1 MISKVILTLPNFYR
15 HNKRPKIYISEN
27 IHPQTLSVV
36 QTRAEDLDI
45 KLVVGPIEKADLT
58 SREYAGILLQYP
70 DTFGDVKD
78 FADVA
83 KVANKN
89 GVSSGKYSI
98 CSLLLNR
105 IEIKF

>member
-1 MISKVILTLPNFYR
+1 M
-15 HNKRPKIYISEN
+15 
-27 IHPQTLSVV
+27 
-36 QTRAEDLDI
+36 DI
-45 KLVVGPIEKADLT
+45 ELVVGPIDKADLS

-89 GVSSGKYSI
+89 GVSILKRSI
-98 CSLLLNR
+98 F
-105 IEIKF
+105 EID

>member
-1 MISKVILTLPNFYR
+1 MS
-15 HNKRPKIYISEN
+15 
-27 IHPQTLSVV
+27 
-36 QTRAEDLDI
+36 DLDI
-45 KLVVGPIEKADLT
+45 ELVVGPIDKADLT

-89 GVSSGKYSI
+89 GVS
-98 CSLLLNR
+98 L
-105 IEIKF
+105 F